1 MLEGRLRTLRVPPRP
16 RRLLRPWPPRTV
28 RLTRRHRAFRL
39 LRQSLPP
46 LRSLE
51 QARPPSPPMRPPP
64 LSEVKRLL
72 STLASKSLSI
82 EERVGAVLSRRPPV
96 ACRGLR
102 LIYNAA

>member
-1 MLEGRLRTLRVPPRP
+1 
-16 RRLLRPWPPRTV
+16 
-28 RLTRRHRAFRL
+28 
-39 LRQSLPP
+39 
-46 LRSLE
+46 
-51 QARPPSPPMRPPP
+51 MRPPP